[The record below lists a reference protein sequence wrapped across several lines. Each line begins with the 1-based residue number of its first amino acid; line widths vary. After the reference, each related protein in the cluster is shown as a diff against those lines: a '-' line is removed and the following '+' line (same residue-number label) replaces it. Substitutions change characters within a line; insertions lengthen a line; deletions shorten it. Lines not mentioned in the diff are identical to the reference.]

1 MLLDDYRAVFGYVSL
16 DSHGFLKNDCE
27 CFVYMCVCA
36 SYMCLQTSREEGF
49 PGTMLKLSLGPW
61 QNQQVLSTAEL
72 SLQPLKLIFKKFI
85 YFSMYECFPAYIYIC
100 ITYILG
106 A

>member
-1 MLLDDYRAVFGYVSL
+1 VFGYVSL

-72 SLQPLKLIFKKFI
+72 SLQPYQMLLFKTEPNSLKIRDITMFALVFI
-85 YFSMYECFPAYIYIC
+85 IKTTCDE
-100 ITYILG
+100 L
-106 A
+106 